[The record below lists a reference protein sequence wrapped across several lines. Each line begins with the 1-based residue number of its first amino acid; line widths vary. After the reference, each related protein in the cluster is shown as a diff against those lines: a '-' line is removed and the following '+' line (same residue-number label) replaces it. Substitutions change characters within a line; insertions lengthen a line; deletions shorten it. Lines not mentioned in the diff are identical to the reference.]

1 MLSAEQNDLL
11 TRVSADVPMGR
22 LFRQYWH
29 PFAAEAEMR
38 DRWTMR
44 VRLLGEDLVLFKDR
58 QGRLGLIAEQ
68 CPHRRASLAYGIPT
82 DEGIRCC
89 YHGWMM
95 DKEGRCLDQPNEDRA
110 PLKGKVI
117 TTAYPVQSLGG
128 ILFTYMGP
136 QPAPLLPKFD
146 AFVQPRAIRCLGKAV
161 IPTNWLQI
169 MENSLDPVHTEWL
182 HGKLYEFM
190 KEDEGVK
197 TAISRHHVKIAFDEF
212 EYGIVKRRLLE
223 GQSEDF

>member
-1 MLSAEQNDLL
+1 MLSSEQNDLL

-82 DEGIRCC
+82 DEGICCC

-110 PLKGKVI
+110 PLKGK
-117 TTAYPVQSLGG
+117 SSRLH
-128 ILFTYMGP
+128 
-136 QPAPLLPKFD
+136 
-146 AFVQPRAIRCLGKAV
+146 IRCNPWAGFF
-161 IPTNWLQI
+161 
-169 MENSLDPVHTEWL
+169 HL
-182 HGKLYEFM
+182 HGS
-190 KEDEGVK
+190 
-197 TAISRHHVKIAFDEF
+197 TARASVAE
-212 EYGIVKRRLLE
+212 V
-223 GQSEDF
+223 